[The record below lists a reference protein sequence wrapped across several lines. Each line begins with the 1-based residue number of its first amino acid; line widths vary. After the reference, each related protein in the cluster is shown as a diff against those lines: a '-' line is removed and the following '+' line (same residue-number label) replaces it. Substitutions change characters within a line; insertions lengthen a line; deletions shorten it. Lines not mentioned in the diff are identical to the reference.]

1 MNTVPTGR
9 VARIEKMGRTFEA
22 ILPSGEVVT
31 EEISAVT
38 RSKAYKR
45 GQVLTEIVTKTGRIQ
60 WRLTA
65 PEEAATPLQRETTE
79 TVETPSNINFSCVNV
94 ETQEELITFLH
105 KKATTLRP
113 EGLVISDLKWKFLVR
128 NVLRG
133 ENLLMTGPSG
143 CGKTLAA
150 QSVADAFPGRRFF
163 YFNLGAT
170 QDPRSTLIGNTH
182 FNATSGTFFAESLFV
197 QAIRTT
203 GAIIMLDEV
212 SRAHPEAW
220 NILMSVLDRNQRYL
234 RLDESPDAATVKV
247 AEGVTFIGTAN
258 IGSEYTSTRTMDRAL
273 LDRFVTVE
281 MEPLDA
287 VQELGLLQ
295 YMYPSVPKVQLK
307 AIAEVA
313 AHTREQMKSEN
324 AVLSAM
330 ISTRMSVQVAGLLED
345 GFSIEEAAEV
355 AIYPFFDADGGL
367 DSERTYVKQVL
378 QKYLPPTET
387 EDNSDELFSGVV
399 GSLDENNIPF

>member
-1 MNTVPTGR
+1 
-9 VARIEKMGRTFEA
+9 
-22 ILPSGEVVT
+22 
-31 EEISAVT
+31 
-38 RSKAYKR
+38 
-45 GQVLTEIVTKTGRIQ
+45 
-60 WRLTA
+60 
-65 PEEAATPLQRETTE
+65 
-79 TVETPSNINFSCVNV
+79 
-94 ETQEELITFLH
+94 
-105 KKATTLRP
+105 
-113 EGLVISDLKWKFLVR
+113 
-128 NVLRG
+128 
-133 ENLLMTGPSG
+133 
-143 CGKTLAA
+143 
-150 QSVADAFPGRRFF
+150 
-163 YFNLGAT
+163 
-170 QDPRSTLIGNTH
+170 
-182 FNATSGTFFAESLFV
+182 
-197 QAIRTT
+197 
-203 GAIIMLDEV
+203 MLDEV